1 MAAVFAGMTL
11 LEVCDLLVA
20 LATLG
25 LDAPKLAKLVEEL
38 KAKGHPPEQMIPP
51 EHVTTLRAGFME
63 IHPATITNP
72 LGNPDAP
79 E

>member
-11 LEVCDLLVA
+11 LQLMQLIVA

-25 LDAPKLAKLVEEL
+25 LDAPKLAQLAEGL

-51 EHVTTLRAGFME
+51 EHVATLRAGLIE
-63 IHPATITNP
+63 IQPTAVNP